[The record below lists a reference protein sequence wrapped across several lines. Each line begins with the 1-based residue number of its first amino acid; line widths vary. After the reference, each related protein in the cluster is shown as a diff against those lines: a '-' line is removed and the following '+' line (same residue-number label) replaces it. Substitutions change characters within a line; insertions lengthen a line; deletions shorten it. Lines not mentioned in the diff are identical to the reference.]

1 MGFAGMRPIDP
12 QDDMPAVVDLLSHT
26 RASGG
31 LSHPGGIQWW
41 LRLAGRRE
49 DFEAFVW
56 LGDGRLTGFALI
68 DGTFVVAERADDG
81 PTALGQVAWLEE
93 HMRARGHA
101 KLEIHVAQGEPQ
113 LEELERRGYAR
124 SGTELELLAD
134 TANEPV
140 RAPLPEGFRMATLDD
155 VSDDAYIEG
164 HRAAWSDTKPS
175 SYGRELHD
183 AVKRSPQFRSDL
195 VTIVVAPDDTVA
207 ACCIGWL
214 DERTQTLEIEPLGTH
229 RDYRRLGL
237 AHAVVKEVQHR
248 AWVNGA
254 KLVLVW
260 NNSQALPAAYGL
272 YTGADMR
279 PGRTLIELTRK
290 L

>member
-1 MGFAGMRPIDP
+1 MGFADVRPIDL
-12 QDDMPAVVDLLSHT
+12 QHDLPAVVDLLSRT

-41 LRLAGRRE
+41 LRLAGGRD

-56 LGDGRLTGFALI
+56 PAESRLSGFALI

-81 PTALGQVAWLEE
+81 PTALEQLAWLER
-93 HMRARGHA
+93 HMRARGVA
-101 KLEIHVAQGEPQ
+101 QLQLHVAEGDPL
-113 LEELERRGYAR
+113 LEELERRGYTR

-140 RAPLPEGFRMATLDD
+140 RAPLPAGFRMASLED
-155 VSDDAYIEG
+155 VSDDVYIAG

-175 SYGRELHD
+175 SYRRELHE
-183 AVKRSPQFRSDL
+183 AVKQSPQFRPDL
-195 VTIVVAPDDTVA
+195 VTIVLAPDGTVA

-229 RDYRRLGL
+229 RNHRRLGWPTPWSRKSST
-237 AHAVVKEVQHR
+237 ARGPTARSTSWSGTTRRRCPPHTACI
-248 AWVNGA
+248 
-254 KLVLVW
+254 
-260 NNSQALPAAYGL
+260 PAPTCGPAG
-272 YTGADMR
+272 
-279 PGRTLIELTRK
+279 PSSS
-290 L
+290 